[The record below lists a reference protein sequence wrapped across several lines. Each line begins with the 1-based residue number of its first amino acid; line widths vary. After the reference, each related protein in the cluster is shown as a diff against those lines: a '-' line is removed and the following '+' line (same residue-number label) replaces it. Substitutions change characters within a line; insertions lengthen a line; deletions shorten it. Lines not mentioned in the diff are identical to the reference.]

1 MFKMLTIAT
10 VAIMLA
16 GCSAAPAAT
25 PTPTPKATY
34 GEVVELRDAAVA
46 AGYPCP
52 SWNQDNRVTLAAGSG
67 SCSSADVFSVYLTQD
82 AVQQLVTKAKGLPG
96 NRTWLVGQNWVINAP
111 DEAIAKLQPVLGGQ
125 RVEFN

>member
-1 MFKMLTIAT
+1 MLKMLTAAA
-10 VAIMLA
+10 VIMLV
-16 GCSAAPAAT
+16 GCSPAPTAT
-25 PTPTPKATY
+25 PTPTPRATY

-52 SWNQDNRVTLAAGSG
+52 SWKQDNKVTLAAGSG

-111 DEAIAKLQPVLGGQ
+111 DSAIAKLQPILGGQ
-125 RVEFN
+125 RVQFS